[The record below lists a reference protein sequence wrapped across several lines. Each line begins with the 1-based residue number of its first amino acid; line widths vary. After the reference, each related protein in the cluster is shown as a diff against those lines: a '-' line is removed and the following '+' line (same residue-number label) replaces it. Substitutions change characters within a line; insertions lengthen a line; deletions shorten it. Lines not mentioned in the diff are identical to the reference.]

1 MASRV
6 RARSKATFLRM
17 AAAFLAVI
25 LATTVIA
32 IAAAPGKVL
41 AAGENLLT
49 NPGFEAGDAAWE
61 KWGNPVVATA
71 EKHSGNRSL
80 QVKRNTGGASQS
92 VAVKAGKTY
101 RIGVWVKF
109 AGTGATGHTIS
120 MEYFG
125 SQQGKES
132 LKFSGSTDW
141 EYQQILFTPAA
152 GVQYARVSFWN
163 NTAVDYFIDDAVIR
177 EYADEEPPTAPGK
190 WETELIEDGLK
201 LTWTGSADD
210 SGVEAYQLSYKK
222 TEDSGWQNVSVP
234 HVEGQTKYTYSLENL
249 EAYQVYAL
257 KLTAVDE
264 AGNISDA
271 VIGLEATPGPNL
283 VENPGLETGS
293 VSPWEVWKNLE
304 TTTDH
309 PHSGQYAL
317 KIKNLTGGGTKKIN
331 VTPDT
336 TYLVSFWTRF
346 AGEPVTSFGLDFSLF
361 GPTETKVPITAP
373 VSTEWTKTEERI
385 HSGSGDKLM
394 RLAMWNTTGVDMFMD
409 DVFVGALPELPA
421 NLKPSV
427 PANAKVNGTDWVSA
441 DLEWE
446 ASEGPYG
453 VKAYTVSYKEEG
465 GNEEWRTV
473 TVPAVQG
480 QTSYSYKLEGLSP
493 ETAYDIEIKAVSEG
507 DLVSEGAVLRAA
519 TSPVRASNPDAS
531 AEALSLLE
539 RLYDTTGNGI
549 FTGQHNYYEDPS
561 NWYNKAAEITGVYP
575 ALWGSDFAYYTGG
588 DFAGLRQK
596 MINTAIAKAQ
606 SGAMITL
613 TYHQIRPFDP
623 KTAGWESVK
632 AKVTEEQMEEIVTPG
647 TDLYNQWAAQVD
659 EVAGYLTQLKDAG
672 VPVLWRPYH
681 EMNAEFFWWGGR
693 PELFK
698 QLWVNMYDRFTNVH
712 HLDNLI
718 WVWSPNAESEWAYD
732 SAPYYPGHDY
742 VDVLAMDIYNNDYKD
757 AYYEKLV
764 ELSGGRPIAIGEN
777 GELPDPKVLKERQP
791 RFVYFMT
798 WSEYLTNKN
807 SVEKINSLYHD
818 ARTINNGGSGL

>member
-6 RARSKATFLRM
+6 RARSKAIFLRI

-25 LATTVIA
+25 LASTVIVA
-32 IAAAPGKVL
+32 SPGQVL

-49 NPGFEAGDAAWE
+49 NPGFEAGDTAWE
-61 KWGNPVVATA
+61 KWGNPVVTKA
-71 EKHSGNRSL
+71 EKHSGNQSF

-101 RIGVWVKF
+101 RIGAWVKF
-109 AGTGATGHTIS
+109 AGTGVTSHTIS

-141 EYQQILFTPAA
+141 EYQEVLFTPTA
-152 GVQYARVSFWN
+152 GVQHVRVSFWN
-163 NTAVDYFIDDAVIR
+163 NTAVDYFIDDAMIQ
-177 EYADEEPPTAPGK
+177 EYADDEPPTAPGALK
-190 WETELIEDGLK
+190 TEHIQNGLK

-210 SGVEAYQLSYKK
+210 SGAETYQLSYKK
-222 TEDSGWQNVSVP
+222 TEDSGWQTVNVP
-234 HVEGQTKYTYSLENL
+234 HVKGQSEYTYNLKNL
-249 EAYQVYAL
+249 EAYQVYAI

-304 TTTDH
+304 TTKDN

-317 KIKNLTGGGTKKIN
+317 KIKNLTGGGTKKMN
-331 VTPDT
+331 ATPDT

-346 AGEPVTSFGLDFSLF
+346 ASAPVTSFGLDFSLF
-361 GPTETKVPITAP
+361 GSTETKVSMTTP
-373 VSTEWTKTEERI
+373 VSTEWTKTEGQVQA
-385 HSGSGDKLM
+385 GSSDKLM

-409 DVFVGALPELPA
+409 DVFVGALPELPE
-421 NLKPSV
+421 NLEPSA
-427 PANAKVNGTDWVSA
+427 PANAKVTGVDWVSA
-441 DLEWE
+441 DLRWE

-453 VKAYTVSYKEEG
+453 VEAYAISYKEEG
-465 GNEEWRTV
+465 ENEEGRTV

-507 DLVSEGAVLRAA
+507 ELVSEGAALRAA
-519 TSPVRASNPDAS
+519 TSSVRASNPDAS
-531 AEALSLLE
+531 AEAISLLE

-588 DFAGLRQK
+588 DLAGLRQK
-596 MINTAIAKAQ
+596 MINTAIVKAQ

-613 TYHQIRPFDP
+613 TYHQIRPFDA

-632 AKVTEEQMEEIVTPG
+632 AKVTEEQMEQIVTPG
-647 TDLYNQWAAQVD
+647 TELYNQWAAQVD
-659 EVAGYLTQLKDAG
+659 EVAGYLSQLKDAG

-698 QLWVNMYDRFTNVH
+698 QLWTNMYDRFTNVH

-718 WVWSPNAESEWAYD
+718 WVWSPNAESEWAFD

-757 AYYEKLV
+757 AYYEKLM

-777 GELPDPKVLKERQP
+777 GELPDPKVLKERQT

-818 ARTINNGGSGL
+818 SRAINNEGAN